1 MSTPEFKIVP
11 NHEVV
16 HMLARW
22 KTHGLDPAAAFRF
35 FGSVGKGQKG
45 VFAGVEDYFNTEV
58 LISEDMRGFYGTYA
72 ELYAA
77 LGALLD
83 NVYTMWG
90 DDE

>member
-1 MSTPEFKIVP
+1 MSIPEFKLVP

-16 HMLARW
+16 HMLDHW
-22 KTHGLDPAAAFRF
+22 KNQGFDPAAAFRF
-35 FGSVGKGQKG
+35 FGGVGKDRKG
-45 VFAGVEDYFNTEV
+45 VFAGVEDYGTSEV
-58 LISEDMRGFYGTYA
+58 LFSEDMKDFYATYA

-83 NVYTMWG
+83 DVYTLWG